1 MIRPPPRSTLFPYTT
16 LFRSNGPI
24 SSGTPGDEIPMER
37 ELNERLSQAPPPDN
51 DGSSA
56 ARACRTRASASVVRS
71 VASSTTGV
79 FPAAMLTASANDR
92 RNGAGAAG
100 ACAAAGAATSP
111 ANTAS
116 SPVLLLR
123 DTMEIEVD
131 VSVEVCLNVEALRH
145 ARGEGPAH
153 HRRVHQR
160 RHRQFRG
167 QHDRD
172 RPELARR

>member
-1 MIRPPPRSTLFPYTT
+1 
-16 LFRSNGPI
+16 
-24 SSGTPGDEIPMER
+24 MER
-37 ELNERLSQAPPPDN
+37 DLNERLDQAPLPDN
-51 DGSSA
+51 DGSSP
-56 ARACRTRASASVVRS
+56 ARPCRTRASAYVVRS

-131 VSVEVCLNVEALRH
+131 VRSEE
-145 ARGEGPAH
+145 
-153 HRRVHQR
+153 RRVGKECRSRWSPYH
-160 RHRQFRG
+160 
-167 QHDRD
+167 
-172 RPELARR
+172 